1 MSILN
6 TITKIIPL
14 LKNKEKK
21 LNITLTL
28 TQNSW
33 CYLEEITSSKYY
45 FESDG
50 LLIKQKEGLVQKGS
64 WKLLTTG
71 KSILFE
77 LGEKSIIGEICFVDS
92 KFLIISNNDNISVL
106 VNYEL
111 MKTKLFEQY
120 LKNSYGININYFA
133 IKSPLEFTIEDINN
147 IVYTLTK
154 NHVNEPEGMKGQIVS
169 LNKRSVKIDHFISKK
184 SGVKYYLLNSVI
196 TRKSINQKIVSQ
208 SGKVY
213 NLEKFITHI
222 NDPIGK
228 GDNIL
233 DENNLPVTGTI
244 SFRNQTISVKNGV
257 IQFVK

>member
-1 MSILN
+1 
-6 TITKIIPL
+6 
-14 LKNKEKK
+14 
-21 LNITLTL
+21 
-28 TQNSW
+28 
-33 CYLEEITSSKYY
+33 
-45 FESDG
+45 
-50 LLIKQKEGLVQKGS
+50 
-64 WKLLTTG
+64 
-71 KSILFE
+71 
-77 LGEKSIIGEICFVDS
+77 
-92 KFLIISNNDNISVL
+92 
-106 VNYEL
+106 